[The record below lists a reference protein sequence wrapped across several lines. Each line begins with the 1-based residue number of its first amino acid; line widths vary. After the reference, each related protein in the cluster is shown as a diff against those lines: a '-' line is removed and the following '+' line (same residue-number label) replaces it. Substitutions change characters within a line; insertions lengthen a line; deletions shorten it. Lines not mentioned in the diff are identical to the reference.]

1 MPVFISYRSKD
12 REVALTIVQKLR
24 ANNIEF
30 YLDVIDEES
39 VNTNN
44 ITEVIT
50 KNIQRCTHL
59 MAIISPN
66 TQGSWWVPF
75 EIGEA
80 TVINRRICSFAYN
93 TTGLT
98 LTRSTMHIY
107 KSFLPEYLH
116 KWPVLLHERDL
127 QNFIFQYKKDNEK
140 HALYDSIDTDSTTF
154 STLSKHG
161 ADEFHKNLKAML

>member
-12 REVALTIVQKLR
+12 REVALLIAQKLR
-24 ANNIEF
+24 QNNIEF

-39 VNTNN
+39 INTND
-44 ITEVIT
+44 IAEVIT

-93 TTGLT
+93 TTGLP
-98 LTRSTMHIY
+98 LTRTNMYIN

-127 QNFIFQYKKDNEK
+127 QNFILQYKKDNENQSFNEG
-140 HALYDSIDTDSTTF
+140 LNTDLTTF
-154 STLSKHG
+154 STLSKRG
-161 ADEFHKNLKAML
+161 ADDFHKNLKAML

>member
-12 REVALTIVQKLR
+12 RIMALAVAQKLR
-24 ANNIEF
+24 GYSIEF

-39 VNTNN
+39 INASD
-44 ITEVIT
+44 ITDVIT
-50 KNIQRCTHL
+50 KNIKRCSHL

-80 TVINRRICSFAYN
+80 TATNRRICSFAYN
-93 TTGLT
+93 TNGYALT
-98 LTRSTMHIY
+98 KATMY
-107 KSFLPEYLH
+107 SYASFLPEYLQ
-116 KWPVLLHERDL
+116 KWPILLNEQDIE
-127 QNFIFQYKKDNEK
+127 NFIFQYKKDKENY
-140 HALYDSIDTDSTTF
+140 AIFDSINKDSTSF
-154 STLSKHG
+154 GTLSKYG

>member
-1 MPVFISYRSKD
+1 MPVFISYRAKD
-12 REVALTIVQKLR
+12 REVALTIAQKLK

-39 VNTNN
+39 VNAND

-50 KNIQRCTHL
+50 RNIKRCTHL

-93 TTGLT
+93 TTGLD
-98 LTRSTMHIY
+98 LTRANMHTY
-107 KSFLPEYLH
+107 KNFLPEYLH
-116 KWPVLLHERDL
+116 KWPVLLHEREL
-127 QNFIFQYKKDNEK
+127 QNFIFQYKKDNENQ
-140 HALYDSIDTDSTTF
+140 ALYDSLTTASTTF
-154 STLSKHG
+154 GTLSKRG